1 MPARFGGIPDAGI
14 RLTGDEVAAYDALLE
29 MGKFERDLM
38 VQDTLED
45 LSTTIEN
52 KDLVFYYD
60 PTNLTSAKAIQA
72 YADRIK
78 DTYFLMDEEGKVIRD
93 GGMAQLKPKFK
104 NIVSQVDAMVLD
116 KTSKRLGA
124 IAASYDS
131 TYVPL
136 SRNGDKYVSVT
147 ENTVERPANAP
158 PKNVKRTVFWT
169 AFETQSGTNI
179 FEMNRA
185 KNVDRDLRD
194 RFDPNETIVDAEG
207 NTVPRFIYDRAKNV
221 DRDLRDRFDPN
232 ETVVDAE
239 GNTVPRYVFSGVQN
253 NTYDSMKEFLP
264 SDFVSSLDTFLQLV
278 PIQAAPGKEELLE
291 RARILEKS
299 KGLPSF
305 LTQSYMIPGF
315 DFDNAKDALGKHI
328 NSFATWDAGFKFDSR
343 LNKALTESDFNEREA
358 KYRDELVNYLNRDPY
373 EFQQFRQLAFMYYLT
388 DISASV
394 MNLFQGIPAGV
405 HIGSYSGMRKA
416 AKNQIK
422 IMAKLSKALKI
433 NLKTD
438 NQFDY
443 EKLKQMYGSTIPL
456 FNDPDQLIGTVVAP
470 SRANEYLASETS
482 GLMRNTR
489 NVLGTKGFSNKLE
502 KSTRI
507 TGLLFTTTEAA
518 NRLSTYI
525 NSFELTTQ
533 DFGALRRG
541 MEVNLD
547 SQLFQ
552 DKLRNDYNLDP
563 DTILDNF
570 EQFRNDKDMRD
581 RLSHLVAEAA
591 VAETQFMYGR
601 HVKPRISRGAGAVF
615 FQFTEYPTMMLE
627 FMKRLYD
634 RPGGKKAFATYVG
647 ALLLTSGFM
656 GLPFVTDLSELYQ
669 LITKKNAKK
678 ELYEVLSEATNPKIA
693 EAMMLGLSRS
703 LTGTDVGA
711 RVGLGTHP
719 VSGALLDIFG
729 GHGGI
734 TRLNIPVVGVG
745 RQLLDSYNYAKV
757 DDYGLALASALP
769 KIIGAPIKSAMYAK
783 DGYKTKAGEK
793 IMLSEDIDT
802 WDLVVGGL
810 GFSSADIAREREAIW
825 MAKSLKDAS
834 APVRRRFY
842 RKDQKLRGD
851 LMKAIAT
858 GDEEKIKNARERL
871 KDLYFDLYEYNEEA
885 REEGESYREI
895 KLNRA
900 TIKQNVENE
909 LYGVNSTLS
918 DLPSQTRSTATK
930 LLKEIVPRG
939 VD

>member
-1 MPARFGGIPDAGI
+1 M
-14 RLTGDEVAAYDALLE
+14 
-29 MGKFERDLM
+29 
-38 VQDTLED
+38 
-45 LSTTIEN
+45 
-52 KDLVFYYD
+52 
-60 PTNLTSAKAIQA
+60 
-72 YADRIK
+72 
-78 DTYFLMDEEGKVIRD
+78 
-93 GGMAQLKPKFK
+93 
-104 NIVSQVDAMVLD
+104 
-116 KTSKRLGA
+116 
-124 IAASYDS
+124 
-131 TYVPL
+131 
-136 SRNGDKYVSVT
+136 
-147 ENTVERPANAP
+147 
-158 PKNVKRTVFWT
+158 FWT

-207 NTVPRFIYDRAKNV
+207 NTVPRF
-221 DRDLRDRFDPN
+221 
-232 ETVVDAE
+232 
-239 GNTVPRYVFSGVQN
+239 VFSGVQN

-343 LNKALTESDFNEREA
+343 LSKALTDSDFNEREA

-416 AKNQIK
+416 AKNQVK
-422 IMAKLSKALKI
+422 IMANLRKALKP

-443 EKLKQMYGSTIPL
+443 EKLKQMYGSKIPL

-547 SQLFQ
+547 SELFQ

-563 DTILDNF
+563 DTVLDNF
-570 EQFRNDKDMRD
+570 EQFRNNKDMRD

-627 FMKRLYD
+627 FMYRLYN

-678 ELYEVLSEATNPKIA
+678 ELYEVLGEATNPKIA

-703 LTGTDVGA
+703 FTGTDVGA

-719 VSGALLDIFG
+719 VSGGVIDIIK

-734 TRLNIPVVGVG
+734 TRLNVPVLGIT
-745 RQLLDSYNYAKV
+745 RQLQDAYNYAKV

-769 KIIGAPIKSAMYAK
+769 KIIGAPIKTAMYAK

-793 IMLSEDIDT
+793 IMLAEDIDT
-802 WDLVVGGL
+802 WDLVVNSM

-834 APVRRRFY
+834 APTRRRFY

-851 LMKAIAT
+851 LMKALAT
-858 GDEEKIKNARERL
+858 GDEEKIKNAREKL
-871 KDLYFDLYEYNEEA
+871 KDLYFDLYEYNAEA

-900 TIKQNVENE
+900 TIKQNVQNE

-918 DLPSQTRSTATK
+918 DLPSQTRPTATK